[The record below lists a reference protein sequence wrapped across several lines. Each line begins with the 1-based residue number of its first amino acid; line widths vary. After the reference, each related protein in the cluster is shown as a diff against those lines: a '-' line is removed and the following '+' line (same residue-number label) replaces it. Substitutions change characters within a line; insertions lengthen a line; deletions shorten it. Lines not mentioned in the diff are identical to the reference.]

1 MGSHHP
7 ASAPT
12 TAPRHIVEMTGSL
25 LLILALGVAGIAAQ
39 HFRDLLVVSQL
50 REEDTR
56 KAKNSDLSWFP
67 AEVKSDCDDVDESQ
81 VELRQGRPSLSC
93 KVDEE
98 RFCLCGK
105 VGSGEEAAWRF
116 LCGTCKISFKLDRVK
131 SERRKA
137 DGRGIGRPTTRNV
150 LEIQQ
155 E

>member
-1 MGSHHP
+1 MGSHQP

-12 TAPRHIVEMTGSL
+12 TARHFVEMTGSL
-25 LLILALGVAGIAAQ
+25 LLILALGVAGIAA
-39 HFRDLLVVSQL
+39 RDLVVVSQL

-105 VGSGEEAAWRF
+105 VGAGEEATWRF

-137 DGRGIGRPTTRNV
+137 DGRGIGRPTTKNV